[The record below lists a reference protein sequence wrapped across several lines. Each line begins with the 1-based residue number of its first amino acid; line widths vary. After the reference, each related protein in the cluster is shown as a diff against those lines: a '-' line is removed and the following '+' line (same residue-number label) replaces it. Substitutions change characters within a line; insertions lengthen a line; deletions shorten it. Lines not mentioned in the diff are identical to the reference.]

1 MTEADEKVELRPET
15 LLAHAMHIAGADAA
29 VEQALRRDQPFLR
42 WDGCAEHNAQL
53 RKGAIFAELGS
64 VR

>member
-1 MTEADEKVELRPET
+1 MTDATEKVELRPET
-15 LLAHAMHIAGADAA
+15 LLAHGIHIAAA
-29 VEQALRRDQPFLR
+29 EALRGDQPFLR

-53 RKGAIFAELGS
+53 RKGTIFAELGS